1 MHGRNTYYIQTIN
14 CWVLPPYLSAHH
26 LQGQLLSCSLRM
38 QTLGLRFQIVPRID
52 QVQKDERKSKPQ
64 IRKQPNSQIVAL
76 GCSVYNRRVASD
88 S

>member
-1 MHGRNTYYIQTIN
+1 MKANSKSILLFWLLAPKINIFVFLLIKLGRIE
-14 CWVLPPYLSAHH
+14 
-26 LQGQLLSCSLRM
+26 
-38 QTLGLRFQIVPRID
+38 ID